1 MYHALLFFHL
11 LSAFFLASAIVMYS
25 AFVLG
30 SPVNRTTRLVAE
42 ILWGIGGLGTLALG
56 IWLALERP
64 QYEIY
69 DGWII
74 AAIVI
79 WFLATGSGARASR
92 GVQPTS
98 DDAPVAVD
106 GRTKF
111 AHWMRVFWFVA
122 LLVVMVWKPGA

>member
-1 MYHALLFFHL
+1 VYDALLFFHV

-25 AFVLG
+25 AFLLG

-42 ILWGIGGLGTLALG
+42 ILWGIGGLGTLVLG
-56 IWLALERP
+56 IWLALNRP

-79 WFLATGSGARASR
+79 WVLATGSGARASR
-92 GVQPTS
+92 GVQPAG
-98 DDAPVAVD
+98 DDSAVAVD

-111 AHWMRVFWFVA
+111 AHWMRVFWFA
-122 LLVVMVWKPGA
+122 LLLVVMVWKPGA